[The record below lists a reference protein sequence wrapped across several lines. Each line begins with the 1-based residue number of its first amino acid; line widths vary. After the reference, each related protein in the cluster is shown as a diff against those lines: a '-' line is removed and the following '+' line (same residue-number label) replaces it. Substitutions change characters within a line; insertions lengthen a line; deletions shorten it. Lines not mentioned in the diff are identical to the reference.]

1 MFRRLT
7 ILEPLNQNLPLKSIS
22 QETLNNDCEVNNQ
35 PTFAVKVS
43 KEAKTRLY
51 VNIAQ
56 DCELFKTT
64 PGNS

>member
-22 QETLNNDCEVNNQ
+22 QETLNTDWEVNNQ

-43 KEAKTRLY
+43 KEAMLFNISYQNIYTL
-51 VNIAQ
+51 VNT
-56 DCELFKTT
+56 EPT
-64 PGNS
+64 N